1 MSLAIVLCNKNGIV
15 VSTDIRRTTKFTD
28 PNTGT
33 VIRTS
38 YSNHSQKSYLTK
50 QGHAITFTGADKLD
64 NGEFAHNVIFD
75 LLRLSDSARMSV
87 KAEFELLLNEL
98 CLRTER
104 NTVYITDSAVEN
116 GKNTVLYGDTN
127 SRQTYSNMSNT
138 WITYSGMSDVLKEQI
153 KDYHFNDMTIQ
164 EMVEFVKE
172 VNSLTAKKYSSVS
185 DDVDLIVLD
194 SDEAYR
200 VTPLHRQ
207 HRVVDP

>member
-15 VSTDIRRTTKFTD
+15 VSTDICRTTKFTD
-28 PNTGT
+28 PSTGT
-33 VIRTS
+33 VINTS

-50 QGHAITFTGADKLD
+50 QGHAITFTGGDKLD

-87 KAEFELLLNEL
+87 KAEFELLLNEP

-104 NTVYITDSAVEN
+104 NTVYITDSAIEN

-138 WITYSGMSDVLKEQI
+138 WITYSGMSDALKEQI